1 MLSIKNLTKIY
12 SGNKKAVDNIS
23 LDIQSGEFI
32 AFIGTSG
39 SGKTTALRMINRMI
53 EATDGQIMMNGKD
66 VRNMNPVE
74 LRRSIGYVIQQIG
87 LMPHMTIREN
97 IVLVPKLLKWSKEK
111 KDEKAKE
118 LIKLVDLPEEYLDRY
133 PAELSGGQQQRIGVV
148 RALAAEQDIILM
160 DEPFGALDPITRDTL
175 QDLVKEL
182 QQKLGKTFIFVTH
195 DMDEAIKLADKICI
209 MSKGKVVQYDTPDNI
224 LRYPA
229 NDFVRDFIGQ
239 NRLIQDRPNMKSVES
254 AMIKPVTVKA
264 DDSLNDAVNIMRTR
278 RVDTIFVVNNQNKL
292 LGFLDIEDIN
302 QGLRARKELI
312 DTMQRDVY
320 KVHINSKLQDSVR
333 TILKRNVRNVPVVDN
348 DEHLIGLITRANLVD
363 IVYDSILGVKNIDK
377 NVIQAGQSMGMT
389 KFQLMKDVEMPLA
402 LPLIISGI
410 RLSSVYVI
418 SWATLASYVGAGG
431 LGDLVFNGLNLYQ
444 PPMII
449 SAAIVVT
456 LLALVIDFILSLVE
470 KWVVP
475 KGLKVSR

>member
-1 MLSIKNLTKIY
+1 MVKFIHCADLHLDSPFKSKSYLSPNIFEDVQKSAYESFKNI
-12 SGNKKAVDNIS
+12 VD
-23 LDIQSGEFI
+23 LALKQEVDFI
-32 AFIGTSG
+32 IIAGDLFDSENRT
-39 SGKTTALRMINRMI
+39 LRA
-53 EATDGQIMMNGKD
+53 E
-66 VRNMNPVE
+66 VFF
-74 LRRSIGYVIQQIG
+74 
-87 LMPHMTIREN
+87 

-229 NDFVRDFIGQ
+229 NDFVKDFIGQ

-264 DDSLNDAVNIMRTR
+264 DDSLNDAVDIMRTR

-363 IVYDSILGVKNIDK
+363 IVYDSIWGEEDSDSHESPIESLDENNHDLPQNQTDART
-377 NVIQAGQSMGMT
+377 NVNE
-389 KFQLMKDVEMPLA
+389 DVNDYHDAQHRGE
-402 LPLIISGI
+402 
-410 RLSSVYVI
+410 
-418 SWATLASYVGAGG
+418 
-431 LGDLVFNGLNLYQ
+431 D
-444 PPMII
+444 
-449 SAAIVVT
+449 
-456 LLALVIDFILSLVE
+456 
-470 KWVVP
+470 
-475 KGLKVSR
+475 